1 MTVADIAELPWF
13 IAKGNY
19 RGVVPDTLD
28 VGLAPDQYRPW
39 GDVTLTPHVLTT
51 ATTKVDPAGIELRL
65 EQLTPPMTVL
75 LTPVKARIET
85 GVLRLPRL
93 NAPAGETVP
102 PTQGD
107 IDEQNAS
114 EGVPLLAHSDVLE
127 FDEGTELVYRVDF
140 APVTI
145 LGAQYTYR
153 GFYFRA
159 PSVSGAVFSAPG
171 WVVPEVDLTTVARLV
186 PAT

>member
-1 MTVADIAELPWF
+1 VTDIAELPWF
-13 IAKGNY
+13 TAIGEY

-51 ATTKVDPAGIELRL
+51 ATGVVAAPGVELRL
-65 EQLTPPMTVL
+65 TDLTPPLTVL

-102 PTQGD
+102 PTQGE
-107 IDEQNAS
+107 IDTQNAAP
-114 EGVPLLAHSDVLE
+114 GVPLLANSDVLE
-127 FDEGTELVYRVDF
+127 FAAGTELVWRVEF
-140 APVTI
+140 GSVTI
-145 LGAQYTYR
+145 LGSQYSYG
-153 GFYFRA
+153 GFYFKPPTITA
-159 PSVSGAVFSAPG
+159 AAFAAPG
-171 WVVPEVDLTTVARLV
+171 WAAPEVDLTTVARFV
-186 PAT
+186 PTAR

>member
-1 MTVADIAELPWF
+1 MADIAELPWF

-28 VGLAPDQYRPW
+28 VGLNPDAYRPW
-39 GDVTLTPHVLTT
+39 GDVTFTPHTLTT
-51 ATTKVDPAGIELRL
+51 ATGKLEAAGIELRL
-65 EQLTPPMTVL
+65 EALTPPLTVL

-93 NAPAGETVP
+93 NAPAGETTP
-102 PTQGD
+102 PTQGE
-107 IDEQNAS
+107 IDAQNAA
-114 EGVPLLAHSDVLE
+114 EGVPLLAQSEVLE
-127 FDEGTELVYRVDF
+127 LEAGTELVWRVDF

-153 GFYFRA
+153 GFYFRPPPVTA
-159 PSVSGAVFSAPG
+159 AEVAGAG
-171 WVVPEVDLTTVARLV
+171 WTAPEVDLTTVDRFT
-186 PAT
+186 PSP

>member
-1 MTVADIAELPWF
+1 MSDIAELPWF

-39 GDVTLTPHVLTT
+39 GDVTFTPHVLTT
-51 ATTKVDPAGIELRL
+51 ATNKVDAAGVELRL
-65 EQLTPPMTVL
+65 DGLTPPLTVI
-75 LTPVKARIET
+75 LTPAKARIET

-107 IDEQNAS
+107 IDAQQSA
-114 EGVPLLAHSDVLE
+114 EGVPLLAGSEVLE
-127 FDEGTELVYRVDF
+127 FAEGTELVWRVDF
-140 APVTI
+140 GPVTI

-159 PSVSGAVFSAPG
+159 PMVSAAEFAAEG
-171 WVVPEVDLTTVARLV
+171 WTAPEVDLTTVERLV
-186 PAT
+186 PAP